1 MCTVVLV
8 HIFVQ
13 RFGIWVKTMNKT
25 QSVVFFFH
33 KFVSWGRWRGTEAAP
48 ESAFLILQLQNCPPS
63 SSSPLFSCSL
73 TFGQMCP
80 HQVDHN
86 LQGFPH
92 KSVKPVYWASLLF
105 RSQRDPFASLGEF
118 SIILI
123 SWTIIPVAIHCT
135 LIVFPHNS
143 TCVFLKKKNS
153 HIFYCLTAA
162 LVGMN
167 RLNFDLFFPFGLA
180 VRSWSVLGEVGTTS
194 TWLSPLSWVYCCGRT
209 SPTDEDKPW
218 VQSPTRFPF
227 GHHRVTA
234 IEEEKRR

>member
-1 MCTVVLV
+1 MCTLVLV

-25 QSVVFFFH
+25 KSGVFFFH
-33 KFVSWGRWRGTEAAP
+33 KFVSWGCWRGTEAAP
-48 ESAFLILQLQNCPPS
+48 ESTFLILQLQNCPPS

-86 LQGFPH
+86 PQGFPH

-123 SWTIIPVAIHCT
+123 SWTVILVTIHCT

-143 TCVFLKKKNS
+143 TYVLKKKKFHT
-153 HIFYCLTAA
+153 HIL
-162 LVGMN
+162 L
-167 RLNFDLFFPFGLA
+167 LNGSFGWNEP
-180 VRSWSVLGEVGTTS
+180 S
-194 TWLSPLSWVYCCGRT
+194 
-209 SPTDEDKPW
+209 
-218 VQSPTRFPF
+218 
-227 GHHRVTA
+227 
-234 IEEEKRR
+234 